1 MACCLFCFSDEPV
14 ENDPRLINQSAFDI
28 TMAEAIYKGQ
38 PNCCLSYC
46 FPCCFNYYTR
56 YEVLDKDLSN
66 YSCCQGYLNGLCG
79 FHAGQCNESQCPEC
93 MLCLESFCCLG
104 PSMSSSRL
112 FVMDRYG
119 LKSDPMD
126 NRLVRFSNCIVML
139 SCVCDCLSTFIRELR
154 DCADCMRNVAKCVFY
169 CTFGCMA
176 AQVLNEVK
184 LRRQLIEEATS
195 RNSSIVAPD
204 SQEVLCIKAIQREP
218 IDYTALASA
227 PEIKGKVN

>member
-1 MACCLFCFSDEPV
+1 
-14 ENDPRLINQSAFDI
+14 
-28 TMAEAIYKGQ
+28 
-38 PNCCLSYC
+38 
-46 FPCCFNYYTR
+46 
-56 YEVLDKDLSN
+56 
-66 YSCCQGYLNGLCG
+66 
-79 FHAGQCNESQCPEC
+79 
-93 MLCLESFCCLG
+93 
-104 PSMSSSRL
+104 MSSSRL